1 MFFES
6 MHPAWQALLADQKPV
21 LEAIE
26 QRLLQKQNHND
37 AGALAVTP
45 PLHLVM
51 RAFEADPADIRVLL
65 VGQDPYPTKGHAVGL
80 SFAVSTECLPL
91 PRSLQNVMKELSSDI
106 PEVSTGGDLLKW
118 RAQGVMLLN
127 RHLTTVVGQAGAHEK
142 LGWSGFTNAAIEALA
157 TMHGTRLVALLWGKQ
172 AKQLAGLLVE
182 CNVLPAAH
190 PSPLSARRGFFG
202 SRPFS
207 KANQALLAN
216 GAKTIDWS
224 C

>member
-26 QRLLQKQNHND
+26 NRLLQPQNTQD
-37 AGALAVTP
+37 AAALAVTP
-45 PLHLVM
+45 PLPLVM

-65 VGQDPYPTKGHAVGL
+65 VGQDPYPTEGHAVGL
-80 SFAVSTECLPL
+80 SFAVSAECLPL
-91 PRSLQNVMKELSSDI
+91 PRSLQNMMKELSSDI

-127 RHLTTVVGQAGAHEK
+127 RHLTTAVGEAGAHEK
-142 LGWSGFTNAAIEALA
+142 LGWSEFTDAAIEALA
-157 TMHGTRLVALLWGKQ
+157 TMHGKRLVALLWGRQ
-172 AKQLAGLLVE
+172 AQQLEPLLVE

-190 PSPLSARRGFFG
+190 PSPLSASRGFFG